1 MTSGPDPTGDASVA
15 TAPDADVATAPDPD
29 SATSGAPLVSPPAL
43 DLVIVHRRRP
53 RAAVRT
59 ARLFLDQ
66 GVPVRVLVVDNGSP
80 ERDLVQLRAS
90 LPADVDV
97 LELGANTGF
106 GPGANAGFRW
116 FLSHDPAPWLG
127 VAPHDAEPEP
137 GCLRRL
143 LAEAGARPGAGL
155 ASADVGDGLTPV
167 LDRYFGAIPAE
178 ATVAD
183 GWEPAGYPHGTLMV
197 ARRRC
202 LEDVGLFDE
211 RYFAYCEEAELAL
224 RAQERGWEVGV
235 VRGAGVRNRDVGS
248 HAGVVDYLQLRNTLL
263 MVREHS
269 GRYHSA
275 IRLIIALWQLG
286 AGLVVPA
293 RRGPYWSPRARLR
306 AIADHLRSRYGPPP
320 EHLVRTCRT

>member
-1 MTSGPDPTGDASVA
+1 VELVNPGPEGAAEASVA
-15 TAPDADVATAPDPD
+15 TARGRDAPAGPPPAPR
-29 SATSGAPLVSPPAL
+29 VAL

-53 RAAVRT
+53 TAVVRT

-66 GVPVRVLVVDNGSP
+66 GVPLRVVVVDNGSP
-80 ERDLVQLRAS
+80 DEDRARLRAS
-90 LPADVDV
+90 LPPGVDV

-106 GPGANAGFRW
+106 GPAANTGFRW
-116 FLSHDPAPWLG
+116 FLRHDPAPWLG
-127 VAPHDAEPEP
+127 VAPHDAEPQP

-143 LAEAGARPGAGL
+143 LGEVGARPRAGL

-167 LDRYFGAIPAE
+167 LDRYFGAIPAR

-202 LEDVGLFDE
+202 LEDAGLFDE

-224 RAQERGWEVGV
+224 RARERGWEVGV
-235 VRGAGVRNRDVGS
+235 VRGAEVRNRDVGS
-248 HAGVVDYLQLRNTLL
+248 EAGVVDYLQLRNTLL

-269 GRYHSA
+269 GRYHA
-275 IRLIIALWQLG
+275 TVRLVIALWQLG
-286 AGLVVPA
+286 AGLVAPA

-306 AIADHLRSRYGPPP
+306 AIADHLRRRYGPPP
-320 EHLVRTCRT
+320 EHLVRAGDLTRSKWE

>member
-1 MTSGPDPTGDASVA
+1 
-15 TAPDADVATAPDPD
+15 
-29 SATSGAPLVSPPAL
+29 
-43 DLVIVHRRRP
+43 
-53 RAAVRT
+53 VRT
-59 ARLFLDQ
+59 AHLFLDQ
-66 GVPVRVLVVDNGSP
+66 GVPVRVLVVDNGSS
-80 ERDLVQLRAS
+80 ETDLARLRAS
-90 LPADVDV
+90 LPPDADV

-127 VAPHDAEPEP
+127 VAPHDAEPQP

-143 LAEAGARPGAGL
+143 LDEVGARPAAGL

-167 LDRYFGAIPAE
+167 LDRYFGAIHAE

-197 ARRRC
+197 ARRHC

-235 VRGAGVRNRDVGS
+235 VRGAEVRNQDVGS
-248 HAGVVDYLQLRNTLL
+248 NADVVDYLQLRNTLL

-269 GRYHSA
+269 GRYHA
-275 IRLIIALWQLG
+275 TIRLIIALWQLG

-306 AIADHLRSRYGPPP
+306 AIADHLHRRYGPPP
-320 EHLVRTCRT
+320 EHLVRTCGA

>member
-1 MTSGPDPTGDASVA
+1 MTSGPAGAADASVA
-15 TAPDADVATAPDPD
+15 TTGDAPAAPIDA
-29 SATSGAPLVSPPAL
+29 GAVPRPVL
-43 DLVIVHRRRP
+43 DLVIVHRLRP
-53 RAAVRT
+53 RAAVRS
-59 ARLFLDQ
+59 ARLFLEQ
-66 GVPVRVLVVDNGSP
+66 GVPVRVLVVDNGSSEP
-80 ERDLVQLRAS
+80 DLARLCAS
-90 LPADVDV
+90 LPVGVDV
-97 LELGANTGF
+97 MELGANTGF

-116 FLSHDPAPWLG
+116 FLAHDPAPWLG
-127 VAPHDAEPEP
+127 VAPHDAEPQP

-143 LAEAGARPGAGL
+143 LDEVGARPRAGL

-202 LEDVGLFDE
+202 LEAAGLFDE

-224 RAQERGWEVGV
+224 RARDRGWEVGV
-235 VRGAGVRNRDVGS
+235 VRGAEVRNQDVGS
-248 HAGVVDYLQLRNTLL
+248 NADVVDYLQLRNTLL

-269 GRYHSA
+269 GRYHAA
-275 IRLIIALWQLG
+275 IRLVIAVGQLG
-286 AGLVVPA
+286 IGLVAPN

-306 AIADHLRSRYGPPP
+306 AIADHLRHRYGPPP
-320 EHLVRTCRT
+320 DRLVRTCRT

>member
-1 MTSGPDPTGDASVA
+1 VA
-15 TAPDADVATAPDPD
+15 APHTAVRAQT
-29 SATSGAPLVSPPAL
+29 AL

-53 RAAVRT
+53 TAAARA

-66 GVPVRVLVVDNGSP
+66 GVPVRVLVVDNGSS
-80 ERDLVQLRAS
+80 ETDVARLRAS
-90 LPADVDV
+90 LPTGVEV
-97 LELGANTGF
+97 LELGDNTGF

-116 FLSHDPAPWLG
+116 FLGRDPAPWLG
-127 VAPHDAEPEP
+127 VAPHDAEPQP
-137 GCLRRL
+137 GCLSRL
-143 LAEAGARPGAGL
+143 LDEAGARSRAGL

-183 GWEPAGYPHGTLMV
+183 GWEPAGYAHGTLMI
-197 ARRRC
+197 ARRQC

-224 RAQERGWEVGV
+224 RARERGWEVGV
-235 VRGAGVRNRDVGS
+235 VRGAEVRNQDVGS
-248 HAGVVDYLQLRNTLL
+248 NADVVDYLQLRNTLL

-269 GRYHSA
+269 GLYHA
-275 IRLIIALWQLG
+275 TVRLVVALWQLG

-306 AIADHLRSRYGPPP
+306 AIGDHLRHHYGPPP
-320 EHLVRTCRT
+320 VDLTSGP

>member
-1 MTSGPDPTGDASVA
+1 MTSGRDGTGRASLA
-15 TAPDADVATAPDPD
+15 TARETDGARAGAAP
-29 SATSGAPLVSPPAL
+29 VSLAAL

-53 RAAVRT
+53 VAAART
-59 ARLFLDQ
+59 AGLFLDQ

-80 ERDLVQLRAS
+80 ETDVARLRAS
-90 LPADVDV
+90 LPAGVEV

-116 FLSHDPAPWLG
+116 FLGHDPAPWVA
-127 VAPHDAEPEP
+127 VAPHDGEPQP

-143 LAEAGARPGAGL
+143 LDEVGTRPRAGL

-183 GWEPAGYPHGTLMV
+183 GWEPAGYAHGTLLL
-197 ARRRC
+197 ARRQC

-224 RAQERGWEVGV
+224 KARERGWEVGV
-235 VRGAGVRNRDVGS
+235 VRGAEVRNQDVGS
-248 HAGVVDYLQLRNTLL
+248 HAEVVDYLQLRNTLL
-263 MVREHS
+263 LVREHS
-269 GRYHSA
+269 GLYHA
-275 IRLIIALWQLG
+275 TVRLVIALWQLG
-286 AGLVVPA
+286 AGLVVPN

-306 AIADHLRSRYGPPP
+306 AIVDHLRGRYGPPP
-320 EHLVRTCRT
+320 EYMRPE

>member
-1 MTSGPDPTGDASVA
+1 MTSGADAARHASVA
-15 TAPDADVATAPDPD
+15 AARDPL
-29 SATSGAPLVSPPAL
+29 SAHSGAPPVPLAAL

-53 RAAVRT
+53 NAAARA

-66 GVPVRVLVVDNGSP
+66 GVPVRVIVVDNGSP
-80 ERDLVQLRAS
+80 ATDLSRLRLS
-90 LPADVDV
+90 LPPGVDV

-127 VAPHDAEPEP
+127 VAPHDAEPQP

-143 LAEAGARPGAGL
+143 LDEVGARPRAGL

-178 ATVAD
+178 ATVAN
-183 GWEPAGYPHGTLMV
+183 GWEPAGYAHGTLMV
-197 ARRRC
+197 ARHQC

-224 RAQERGWEVGV
+224 RARERGWEVGV
-235 VRGAGVRNRDVGS
+235 VRGADVRNQDVGS
-248 HAGVVDYLQLRNTLL
+248 NADVVDYLQLRNTLL

-269 GRYHSA
+269 GLYHA
-275 IRLIIALWQLG
+275 TIRLVIALWQLG
-286 AGLVVPA
+286 AGLVAPA

-306 AIADHLRSRYGPPP
+306 AIADHLRHRYGPPP
-320 EHLVRTCRT
+320 RNLLSD